1 MYKNK
6 EKLHEIPLTTKL
18 YIQTINAKIKKAVY
32 VITKKSLKL
41 NEQIF
46 F

>member
-18 YIQTINAKIKKAVY
+18 YIQTINAKIKQACVCY
-32 VITKKSLKL
+32 HEEVT
-41 NEQIF
+41 
-46 F
+46 